1 MTRND
6 LDDVRITTGDEFRAL
21 LRELVEKAALKD
33 VDVRGTW
40 EFSTRGSTYNWEVE
54 VVELDKQFDEDGP
67 D

>member
-1 MTRND
+1 MTQND
-6 LDDVRITTGDEFRAL
+6 LGNVRIATDESRAL
-21 LRELVEKAALKD
+21 LRELVEKAVLQD

-54 VVELDKQFDEDGP
+54 VVELDKTFDEDGL